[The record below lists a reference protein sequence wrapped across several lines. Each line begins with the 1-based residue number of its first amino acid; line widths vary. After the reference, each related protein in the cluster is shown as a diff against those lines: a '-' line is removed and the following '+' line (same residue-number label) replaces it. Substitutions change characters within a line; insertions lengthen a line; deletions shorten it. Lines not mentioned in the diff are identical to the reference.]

1 MKLPRR
7 TFLHL
12 AAGAAALLG
21 LSQNSFAQT
30 YPARAV
36 RIIVGFPAGGS
47 GLDIIARLLSRWL
60 SERLGQQFVVENR
73 PGAGSNLAAEA
84 VVKAPPDGYTLL
96 LLSGTNAINA
106 TLYDNLTFDFLHD
119 IAPVAGI
126 TRAPFVFVAHP
137 SLPAKTIPELIAY
150 AKSNPGKISMAS
162 NGNGSGPHIYGELF
176 MVTTGIDMLH
186 VPYRSNAFPDLLS
199 GEVQVM
205 FSSIPPSIQYIRTGK
220 LLALGVTT
228 TTRSEALP
236 GIPAISEFV
245 PGYEAI
251 AWQGVGVPRGTPLSI
266 INKLNHEINAG
277 LADPNMVA
285 RLSDLGGTPMT
296 MSPTEL
302 GELIVGEVDKW
313 SKVIRAANIRPD

>member
-1 MKLPRR
+1 
-7 TFLHL
+7 
-12 AAGAAALLG
+12 
-21 LSQNSFAQT
+21 
-30 YPARAV
+30 
-36 RIIVGFPAGGS
+36 
-47 GLDIIARLLSRWL
+47 
-60 SERLGQQFVVENR
+60 
-73 PGAGSNLAAEA
+73 
-84 VVKAPPDGYTLL
+84 
-96 LLSGTNAINA
+96 
-106 TLYDNLTFDFLHD
+106 
-119 IAPVAGI
+119 
-126 TRAPFVFVAHP
+126 
-137 SLPAKTIPELIAY
+137 
-150 AKSNPGKISMAS
+150 
-162 NGNGSGPHIYGELF
+162 

-251 AWQGVGVPRGTPLSI
+251 AWQGVGAPRETSVSI

-285 RLSDLGGTPMT
+285 RLADLGGTPMT

-313 SKVIRAANIRPD
+313 GKVIRAANIKPD